1 MSDNHNN
8 SGGDFAPGMGDWVQ
22 HKANTNVF
30 GVVIGFEGSL
40 IAVRLS
46 PSLAVAEF
54 HEFELE
60 ELEDVADDPEPEEAP
75 EGGDNIINFTEARA
89 LRAGTKTR
97 GAA

>member
-1 MSDNHNN
+1 MSD
-8 SGGDFAPGMGDWVQ
+8 DAFAPGMGDFVQ
-22 HKANTNVF
+22 HRANTNVF

-40 IAVRLS
+40 ISVRLS

-60 ELEDVADDPEPEEAP
+60 PLEDVDNEPEPKSAP
-75 EGGDNIINFTEARA
+75 DVGNVVNFTEAKA
-89 LRAGTKTR
+89 LRADTKTR